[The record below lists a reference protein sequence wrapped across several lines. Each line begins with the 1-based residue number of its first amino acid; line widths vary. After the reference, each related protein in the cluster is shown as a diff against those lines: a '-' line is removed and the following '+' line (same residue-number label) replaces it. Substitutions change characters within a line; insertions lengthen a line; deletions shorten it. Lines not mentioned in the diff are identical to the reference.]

1 MALHKHA
8 LQLSSALA
16 NEPNVLRQLIDNLP
30 DNIFIKDLESRFVIS
45 NLAHAHL
52 LRAKRLD
59 EIVGKTDFDIFP
71 PELAARYYEDEQA
84 VIRSGEPLVNREE
97 RTVDPEG
104 KTRWLLTTKVPLR
117 DDQGNIIGIAG
128 INRDIT
134 ERKRMED
141 EIKRYSDHL
150 EELVKER
157 TGKLAESEA
166 RFKKYFELG
175 LVGMAIETPAGDWVA
190 VNDRLCEMFGYSR
203 EELMKKHWL
212 ELTHPDDLAKDK
224 ELFESLIRGQI
235 ADYSIET
242 RLIRKDGQVVDWI
255 IAVNCTRGRDGKAD
269 QVFALGID
277 ITERKQ
283 MQEMLSNERNVLRTL
298 IDNLP
303 DIVYIKDLESRFVTT
318 NPVHVHHLRANRLD
332 EIVGKTD
339 FDLYPRE
346 IAASYYEDE
355 QAVIRSGEPLV
366 NREERTVDPEGKTR
380 WLLTTKVPLRDDQ
393 GNIIGIAGIGRDITE
408 RKRMQEE
415 LERYS
420 KHLEEL
426 VEERTE
432 KLRQAERLA
441 TIGELATMVA
451 HDLRNPLQ
459 GIATATYNL
468 KRSCSDKERKRMLRI
483 IDQDIHYSDNIVS
496 ELLEYSR
503 EIRLKPTETSAKQII
518 ESALVDMNVP
528 RMIQVVNETTDKP
541 AIIVDFE
548 KMRRVVVDIVTNAF
562 DAMPKGGRLCIE
574 SRMRDCDLEIA
585 FEDTGTG
592 MSKETLEKIWNP
604 LFTTKARGIGLG
616 LAIAKRFVEAH
627 GGSISVDSR
636 LGSGSTFK
644 LLLPVKVENVKTSH
658 DLDIAGHPS

>member
-1 MALHKHA
+1 MAKRATKKVKQRETPAGRDAYLHYLIDITKRKTVRDA
-8 LQLSSALA
+8 ERRPIFLEGIVEDTTERKQVEEALA
-16 NEPNVLRQLIDNLP
+16 NERNVLRQLIDNLP
-30 DNIFIKDLESRFVIS
+30 DNIFIKDVESRFVVS
-45 NLAHAHL
+45 NLAHMRL
-52 LRAKRLD
+52 LRAKTPE

-71 PELAARYYEDEQA
+71 QELAARYYEDEQA

-117 DDQGNIIGIAG
+117 DDQGNVIGIAG

-150 EELVKER
+150 EELVKKR
-157 TGKLAESEA
+157 TRKLAESE
-166 RFKKYFELG
+166 E
-175 LVGMAIETPAGDWVA
+175 I
-190 VNDRLCEMFGYSR
+190 
-203 EELMKKHWL
+203 
-212 ELTHPDDLAKDK
+212 LA
-224 ELFESLIRGQI
+224 
-235 ADYSIET
+235 
-242 RLIRKDGQVVDWI
+242 
-255 IAVNCTRGRDGKAD
+255 
-269 QVFALGID
+269 
-277 ITERKQ
+277 
-283 MQEMLSNERNVLRTL
+283 NERNVLRSL

-318 NPVHVHHLRANRLD
+318 NLVHVHHLRAKRLD

-346 IAASYYEDE
+346 IATSYYADE
-355 QAVIRSGEPLV
+355 QAVIQSGQPLL

-380 WLLTTKVPLRDDQ
+380 WLLTTKVPLQDDH
-393 GNIIGIAGIGRDITE
+393 GKVIGIVGIGRDITE

-426 VEERTE
+426 VEERTK

-503 EIRLKPTETSAKQII
+503 EIRLKPTETSAKRII
-518 ESALVDMNVP
+518 ESALAHMNVP
-528 RMIQVVNETTDKP
+528 RMIQVVNETQDKP
-541 AIIVDFE
+541 TIIVDIE
-548 KMRRVVVDIVTNAF
+548 KMRRVVADIVTNAF

-574 SRMRDCDLEIA
+574 TRMRDRNLEIA

-592 MSKETLEKIWNP
+592 MTKETLERIWTP

-616 LAIAKRFVEAH
+616 LAIAKRLVEAH

-636 LGSGSTFK
+636 LGAGSSFK
-644 LLLPVKVENVKTSH
+644 LLLPVKVKNVKTSH
-658 DLDIAGHPS
+658 DLDIAGRPS

>member
-1 MALHKHA
+1 MPNRKKKMAKRATKKVKQRETPAGRDAYLHYLIDITKRKTVRDA
-8 LQLSSALA
+8 ERRPIFLEGIVEDTTERKQVEEALA
-16 NEPNVLRQLIDNLP
+16 NERNVLRQLIDNLP
-30 DNIFIKDLESRFVIS
+30 DNIFIKDVESRFVVS
-45 NLAHAHL
+45 NLAHMRL
-52 LRAKRLD
+52 LRAKTPE

-71 PELAARYYEDEQA
+71 QELAARYYEDEQA

-117 DDQGNIIGIAG
+117 DDQGNVIGIAG

-150 EELVKER
+150 EELVKKR
-157 TGKLAESEA
+157 TRKLAESE
-166 RFKKYFELG
+166 E
-175 LVGMAIETPAGDWVA
+175 I
-190 VNDRLCEMFGYSR
+190 
-203 EELMKKHWL
+203 
-212 ELTHPDDLAKDK
+212 LA
-224 ELFESLIRGQI
+224 
-235 ADYSIET
+235 
-242 RLIRKDGQVVDWI
+242 
-255 IAVNCTRGRDGKAD
+255 
-269 QVFALGID
+269 
-277 ITERKQ
+277 
-283 MQEMLSNERNVLRTL
+283 NERNVLRSL

-318 NPVHVHHLRANRLD
+318 NLVHVHHLRAKRLD

-346 IAASYYEDE
+346 IATSYYADE
-355 QAVIRSGEPLV
+355 QAVIQSGQPLL

-380 WLLTTKVPLRDDQ
+380 WLLTTKVPLQDDH
-393 GNIIGIAGIGRDITE
+393 GKVIGIVGIGRDITE

-426 VEERTE
+426 VEERTK

-503 EIRLKPTETSAKQII
+503 EIRLKPTETSAKRII
-518 ESALVDMNVP
+518 ESALAHMNVP
-528 RMIQVVNETTDKP
+528 RMIQVVNETQDKP
-541 AIIVDFE
+541 TIIVDIE
-548 KMRRVVVDIVTNAF
+548 KMRRVVADIVTNAF

-574 SRMRDCDLEIA
+574 TRMRDRNLEIA

-592 MSKETLEKIWNP
+592 MTKETLERIWTP

-616 LAIAKRFVEAH
+616 LAIAKRLVEAH

-636 LGSGSTFK
+636 LGAGSSFK
-644 LLLPVKVENVKTSH
+644 LLLPVKVKNVKTSH
-658 DLDIAGHPS
+658 DLDIAGRPS